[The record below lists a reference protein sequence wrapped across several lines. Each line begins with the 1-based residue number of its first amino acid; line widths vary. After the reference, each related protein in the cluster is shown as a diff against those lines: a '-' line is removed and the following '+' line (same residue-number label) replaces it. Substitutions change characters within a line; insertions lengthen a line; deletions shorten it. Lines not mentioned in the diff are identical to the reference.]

1 MEVDQQDDLSKSP
14 LKGFVFTFVFCPAG
28 SMATVKQSVRS
39 YIY

>member
-1 MEVDQQDDLSKSP
+1 MEVDQQDDLPKSP